1 MKFDIEFNDLGKKG
15 HVEATR
21 TTLNVFD
28 DKTQTKVPVIRYI
41 IQIPPEKIILHK
53 IVKSEEWFTDSHN
66 PHVPEYMIKRCMVEI
81 EKFEKEKMP
90 KY

>member
-21 TTLNVFD
+21 TTLKVTN
-28 DKTQTKVPVIRYI
+28 DKTQTVPVIEYI
-41 IQIPPEKIILHK
+41 IQVPPEKIVLHK
-53 IVKSEEWFTDSHN
+53 IVKSEEWFVDHDN
-66 PHVPEYMIKRCMVEI
+66 PHVPGYMIKRCMTEI